1 MMKCR
6 GMGASMRKLGG
17 GMMKPVAMKK
27 GKMVERKQMGQGIS
41 RLAPPPMGKV
51 VDAGSPR
58 SIAPKAPKAPVYK
71 SPVPERN
78 PMRTPAKSE
87 AKSERSSMSDRRAY
101 GKMIK
106 RKMKGKSC

>member
-6 GMGASMRKLGG
+6 GMGAAMRKLGG
-17 GMMKPVAMKK
+17 GMMKPVAMKE

-58 SIAPKAPKAPVYK
+58 SIAPKAPVYK

-78 PMRTPAKSE
+78 PMRTPAKSA